1 MQQPVHTTRLGNQRG
16 QAAVFV
22 LALMGVVLVC
32 TVWLYQSGRIT
43 SEKMQLQNAADAAA
57 FGASTLEA
65 RSLNFAAYTNRAMV
79 ANEVAVGQ
87 LIGLLSWT
95 DQLTQSEEYCGV
107 YTAALELAGAALA
120 ALLAETVVGP
130 EIVETVTQVIVETLD
145 TIAGVLTAVGEALE
159 AVFDV
164 VVSPMI
170 AGLSLINE
178 AYSVSQQIYHGATYA
193 LVVKN
198 VYQSLEDNV
207 PGTTFNRDDLF
218 KKALRGAQP
227 SDLGVIALIGHLPSF
242 WSGYT
247 KVYTASTTAKK
258 DRQKE
263 KKRKK
268 SAKKQNKDAKKDAA
282 NRSGMGRF
290 AATVRKARD
299 PFSSGGKPEER
310 NRDWNLELEI
320 KGGFDIKVVK
330 TKFDY
335 VLGAESTGASELRY
349 KDDSF
354 IWSAADS
361 SVAGSKIHMKVEAL
375 GITIVNTTIPFPA
388 EMPFNAGAF
397 QAPEEATT
405 MLLPTNLPPSGPP
418 AAAYGGR
425 ALEAYGGAVGLPH
438 IAAYPGVVKEMEENS
453 VETYKGLR
461 PYRDMADMAD
471 ATGPPT
477 MPFQAPFFLIGVTK
491 PLRDLTEKGP
501 RFSGH
506 LDLTQFDH
514 EANVDRLGAIA
525 KSELYFSRPTD
536 LAYFARHDRKSEKPN
551 VFSPF
556 WQARLVDTSD
566 RDRFLALAMQ
576 QQVLWLTETEK
587 KMVGGSVLD
596 DVLHAVDEILD
607 AAGGVVDRLL
617 RLFV

>member
-1 MQQPVHTTRLGNQRG
+1 MQQPAHTSRLGNQRG

-218 KKALRGAQP
+218 KKALSGAQP

-258 DRQKE
+258 D
-263 KKRKK
+263 
-268 SAKKQNKDAKKDAA
+268 AA

-290 AATVRKARD
+290 AATVREARD

-310 NRDWNLELEI
+310 NRNWNLELEI

-471 ATGPPT
+471 TAGPPT

-506 LDLTQFDH
+506 LDLTRFND
-514 EANVDRLGAIA
+514 ETNVDRLGAIA

-536 LAYFARHDRKSEKPN
+536 LAYFARHDRKSETPN